1 MSDKNDDINLKIFP
15 VKKTKKSLLAKIT
28 SARSFGVIDAAA
40 IAAVPVAP
48 LPATFP
54 VAPLPATFP
63 VAPMP
68 APLPSPIVAPAPIVL
83 ATY

>member
-28 SARSFGVIDAAA
+28 SAISFGVIDAAA
-40 IAAVPVAP
+40 IANVPVAP
-48 LPATFP
+48 LP
-54 VAPLPATFP
+54 APLPATFP

-68 APLPSPIVAPAPIVL
+68 SPIVAPTAPAPIVL